1 MKAKHLAIIIAVV
14 FLLGALSGAL
24 VHRAFNRPIVTKVD
38 TVTVWKTAALDS
50 LPKTVETK
58 PAPAS
63 IPDIVIPTEQLTP
76 SQDSSSVSVR
86 PQMTTVSGTLSGGLT
101 YQAQLTGI
109 QPSIQ
114 SLQVSYPE
122 TQVTKTVLAPYKG
135 WLLSATTDA
144 FLYTSPKIQFST
156 KAGLETSY
164 NTGPF
169 HFGVQAGVLVTRS
182 DSWNVSPYIGARV
195 TIDIFKMR

>member
-24 VHRAFNRPIVTKVD
+24 IHRAFVRPIVEKVD
-38 TVTVWKTAALDS
+38 TVTVWKTAELDS
-50 LPKTVETK
+50 LPKVIDTK
-58 PAPAS
+58 PAPPS
-63 IPDIVIPTEQLTP
+63 VPDIVIPTEQLTP

-86 PQMTTVSGTLSGGLT
+86 PEVTTVSGTLSGGLT
-101 YQAQLTGI
+101 YQAQLIGL
-109 QPSIQ
+109 QPAIQ

-122 TQVTKTVLAPYKG
+122 RQLTKTVLAPYKG
-135 WLLSATTDA
+135 WMLSATTDA
-144 FLYTSPKIQFST
+144 FLYSSPKIQFST

-182 DSWNVSPYIGARV
+182 DAWNVSPYIGGRV